1 MGQQR
6 IGYTHHLLGVLCLDL
21 CFSAP
26 GSVCISS
33 NALSLEFSMDWVP
46 KPTFLSTDL
55 PSNLS
60 TSPCPGLSRASARC
74 GLTGTGAHPLAEG
87 RENSGWN
94 RPSLCFLFDE
104 SEPSSHT
111 CSTLGPGLLE
121 WAQAAWWRSINGF
134 LKVKIIFYH
143 ENFR

>member
-1 MGQQR
+1 
-6 IGYTHHLLGVLCLDL
+6 
-21 CFSAP
+21 
-26 GSVCISS
+26 
-33 NALSLEFSMDWVP
+33 MDWVP

-104 SEPSSHT
+104 SEPPWDLASWSEHRLLGEDHP
-111 CSTLGPGLLE
+111 TLPGSVL
-121 WAQAAWWRSINGF
+121 SF
-134 LKVKIIFYH
+134 
-143 ENFR
+143 